1 MTRALDLSLAI
12 IVIVSALWVLSQNAG
27 WMMSAYE
34 SSPIDQYNILYLLF
48 GASFSFYLGVF
59 AAKERAL
66 MGIQAKLSALFLI
79 AFFFAVSVI
88 SSIHMLS
95 FVILLVQVF
104 ILITTQFKLSF
115 VLKSL
120 IPLMAFFLAIPG
132 SSFIAMKLCSILGVS
147 QDFYEVVK
155 ITAFFACVLLV
166 AILMKVEEQDFL
178 RSRVK
183 LVAALSFSFFVIISD
198 IFLTQKLQQQPALN
212 IEFSDLK
219 QDQWIGSSVAPSR
232 FELELFSDGS
242 VDKHVFVN
250 KENTVITV
258 LKYETSNHHSL
269 HPPEICLTGDGYI
282 INHQSVTSVTDDAQ
296 QVSYLRGSK
305 ADMKVE
311 AVYWFSDDENSDP
324 NIFQARFKRLFSG
337 DSTMTLYLVYALD
350 RRAQTLKP
358 ALTKFIETHI
368 EKAGQAA

>member
-1 MTRALDLSLAI
+1 MKKVLAASLI
-12 IVIVSALWVLSQNAG
+12 LSALWTVFQHAG
-27 WMMSAYE
+27 WLMSAYR

-48 GASFSFYLGVF
+48 GLFYSFYLGAF
-59 AAKERAL
+59 APKERAL
-66 MGIQAKLSALFLI
+66 MGIQAKLSALFFI
-79 AFFFAVSVI
+79 AFFFAVSVM

-95 FVILLVQVF
+95 FVILLVQAF
-104 ILITTQFKLSF
+104 IFITIQFKFSF
-115 VLKSL
+115 VLKSF

-132 SSFIAMKLCSILGVS
+132 SSFIAMKLCSILGVP
-147 QDFYEVVK
+147 QDYYEVVK
-155 ITAFFACVLLV
+155 ITAFFAWIVFV
-166 AILMKVEEQDFL
+166 AILMKVEEKGVLHTQ
-178 RSRVK
+178 VK
-183 LVAALSFSFFVIISD
+183 LLAALSFSFFVISSD
-198 IFLTQKLQQQPALN
+198 IFLTQQLQQQPALN
-212 IEFSDLK
+212 IKFSDLN

-269 HPPEICLTGDGYI
+269 HPPEICLTGDGYV
-282 INHQSVTSVTDDAQ
+282 INHQSITSITHDAQ
-296 QVSYLRGSK
+296 QVSHLRGSK

-311 AVYWFSDDENSDP
+311 AVYWFSDDENSEP

-337 DSTMTLYLVYALD
+337 ETKMTLYLVYALD

-358 ALTKFIETHI
+358 ALTKFIDSHLA
-368 EKAGQAA
+368 KAGHAA

>member
-1 MTRALDLSLAI
+1 
-12 IVIVSALWVLSQNAG
+12 
-27 WMMSAYE
+27 MSAYR

-59 AAKERAL
+59 ATKERSL
-66 MGIQAKLSALFLI
+66 MGIQAKLYALFFI
-79 AFFFAVSVI
+79 AFFFAVSVM

-95 FVILLVQVF
+95 FVILLMQVF
-104 ILITTQFKLSF
+104 IFITTQFKFTF
-115 VLKSL
+115 VLKCL
-120 IPLMAFFLAIPG
+120 IPLITFFLAIPG
-132 SSFIAMKLCSILGVS
+132 SSFLAMKLCSILGLP
-147 QDFYEVVK
+147 QDYYEVVK
-155 ITAFFACVLLV
+155 ITGFLAWIVFV
-166 AILMKVEEQDFL
+166 AILVKVEEQGFL

-183 LVAALSFSFFVIISD
+183 LLAALSFSLFVISSD
-198 IFLTQKLQQQPALN
+198 IFLTQKLQRQPALN

-219 QDQWIGSSVAPSR
+219 QDQWIGSSVAPSK

-269 HPPEICLTGDGYI
+269 HPPEICLTGDGYV
-282 INHQSVTSVTDDAQ
+282 INHQSITPITSDAQ

-324 NIFQARFKRLFSG
+324 NIFQARFKRLFSD
-337 DSTMTLYLVYALD
+337 DSTMTLYLVYVLD

-358 ALTKFIETHI
+358 VLTKFIDSHI
-368 EKAGQAA
+368 AKAGEAA